1 MRRMLTVALWLV
13 VVPSGARAQT
23 QPSDQR
29 IPRAKLV
36 AINMA
41 IGGLTSG
48 IIQTVAGRSFWKGFA
63 KGSAGGAL
71 VYGGKCLIAQRS
83 SLGYWLGREVV
94 AVGSSVVRNASAG
107 RGTFDELVLP
117 VGPIWIYR
125 DNKAGTQIAKVDV
138 SQAIIATYFASQ
150 PRATFK
156 AWKSFW
162 SGGLIFDDS
171 TADTSVEAA
180 GVIRLTDGTYDD
192 VLAHETVHVAQ
203 DEFMSI
209 AWSDPNQCGE
219 LSTRR
224 STFGTDRGKKKRT
237 RSSLAADERAESR
250 GAHRGVAPKVN
261 RCILARHDL

>member
-1 MRRMLTVALWLV
+1 MLTVALWLV

-209 AWSDPNQCGE
+209 AWSDPLEQWLLGHIPGGKTVHRYVALGLLQPMWGIVDSKIDVWDRPWEKEAHSFE
-219 LSTRR
+219 L
-224 STFGTDRGKKKRT
+224 G
-237 RSSLAADERAESR
+237 
-250 GAHRGVAPKVN
+250 
-261 RCILARHDL
+261 C